1 MAQIKE
7 LVSGERLDQDLKMG
21 SGEGS
26 LSCLFGYGKQTVP
39 TIAADK
45 TIALVVGKAGTDQVQ
60 LKANML
66 LLTSSNDTTSILRL
80 PPAADWAGVP
90 LVLVNTTAGFDLVV
104 KDSTGGA
111 TIVTLTETIAGGGS
125 KPEAVVISTGT
136 TINVID

>member
-21 SGEGS
+21 NGEGS

-39 TIAADK
+39 TIAASS
-45 TIALVVGKAGTDQVQ
+45 TISLVVGKAGTDQVQ

-66 LLTSSNDTTSILRL
+66 LLTSSDDTSSVLRL

-104 KDSTGGA
+104 KDSTGGT
-111 TIVTLTETIAGGGS
+111 TIVTLTEASGGGAT

-136 TINVID
+136 TINIID